1 MPTGANLTV
10 AFAQVGRILAALGA
24 GRHAD
29 AYELT
34 QRLFDPASQTHHLA
48 VACWLIGELAEAA
61 CTPVGWRKHE
71 RACGRSKRSPAASY
85 RALGVGLTTSEGGPP
100 L

>member
-1 MPTGANLTV
+1 VPTGANLTV

-34 QRLFDPASQTHHLA
+34 QRLFDPASHTHHL
-48 VACWLIGELAEAA
+48 VIACWLIGELAEAA
-61 CTPVGWRKHE
+61 LHT
-71 RACGRSKRSPAASY
+71 GRHLLAPARGCKRWT
-85 RALGVGLTTSEGGPP
+85 GTSLHPSQMSCLSHPGPRVMN
-100 L
+100 

>member
-1 MPTGANLTV
+1 M

-34 QRLFDPASQTHHLA
+34 QRLFDPASHTHHL
-48 VACWLIGELAEAA
+48 VIACWLIGELAEAA
-61 CTPVGWRKHE
+61 LHTGQA
-71 RACGRSKRSPAASY
+71 RARLHPGRR
-85 RALGVGLTTSEGGPP
+85 GVLRRR
-100 L
+100 

>member
-1 MPTGANLTV
+1 VPTGRIAVPTWSNLTV

-34 QRLFDPASQTHHLA
+34 QRLFDPASHTHHL
-48 VACWLIGELAEAA
+48 VIACWLIGELAEAA
-61 CTPVGWRKHE
+61 LHTGRVAE
-71 RACGRSKRSPAASY
+71 ARARLYPGRR
-85 RALGVGLTTSEGGPP
+85 GVLRRR
-100 L
+100 